1 MTANRPAT
9 PRFSADAVGKT
20 DFAKVDAHVI
30 TAEEYEELPELTD
43 EMMDRAD
50 FLVGGKLVRRG
61 RPAKP
66 DAKEPVSLRLS
77 PTVLAHF
84 RAGGPGWQT
93 RINAVLLEAVE
104 REKAGTL
111 G

>member
-1 MTANRPAT
+1 MSGNRFAMP
-9 PRFSADAVGKT
+9 PDFDAAEIKS
-20 DFAKVDAHVI
+20 DLAKVDAHVI

-104 REKAGTL
+104 REKAGSR